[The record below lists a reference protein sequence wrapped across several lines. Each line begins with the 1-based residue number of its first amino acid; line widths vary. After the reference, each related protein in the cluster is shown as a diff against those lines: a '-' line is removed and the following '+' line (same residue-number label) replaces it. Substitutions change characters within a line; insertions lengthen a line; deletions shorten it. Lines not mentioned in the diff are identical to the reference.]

1 MTVPITVVIPVGP
14 ARHHTRYLAK
24 CLESVAAQTEM
35 PEEILIIDNGIG
47 LREPLPVETLFPF
60 AGRSDIAPSDAKLW
74 RAPWAMGLAT
84 GFNAGVGLARNEHVF
99 FLGSDDVL
107 HPRCLELCWKAWL
120 ADPHP
125 LGWYFVGVRDSS
137 GYEQNTPCLAAMVT
151 KTLWA
156 AAGGLELGSDYGV
169 NSQGTPTISCEI
181 AFISKMILAKGKLGA
196 TYRVSDEVLY
206 FWRKREAE
214 LLA

>member
-14 ARHHTRYLAK
+14 APHHMAHLDK
-24 CLESVAAQTEM
+24 CLDSVFNQTEQAS
-35 PEEILIIDNGIG
+35 EVLVIDNGTG
-47 LREPLPVETLFPF
+47 LRPPLLMPEDVPE
-60 AGRSDIAPSDAKLW
+60 GRGIHLW

-156 AAGGLELGSDYGV
+156 AAGGLELGSDYGA
-169 NSQGTPTISCEI
+169 NSQGTPTSSCEI
-181 AFISKMILAKGKLGA
+181 AFISKMILASGKLGA

-206 FWRKREAE
+206 FWRKR
-214 LLA
+214 

>member
-14 ARHHTRYLAK
+14 APHHTGYLAK
-24 CLESVAAQTEM
+24 CLDSVGAQTEM
-35 PEEILIIDNGIG
+35 PEEILVIDNGTG
-47 LREPLPVETLFPF
+47 LRGPLSDEFLKPF
-60 AGRSDIAPSDAKLW
+60 ERSDMAPSDAKIW

-99 FLGSDDVL
+99 FLGSDDLL
-107 HPRCLELCWKAWL
+107 HPRCLELCWRAWL

-156 AAGGLELGSDYGV
+156 AGGGLELGSDYGA
-169 NSQGTPTISCEI
+169 NSQGIATSSCEI
-181 AFISKMILAKGKLGA
+181 AFISKMILAGGKLGA

-206 FWRKREAE
+206 FWRKR
-214 LLA
+214 